1 MRDWGLSMFSFKRTP
16 KLTEQKV
23 KNLVQELEAT
33 YIRKDIEKLTLLF
46 HPNHRNI
53 SFLNH
58 FTLMM
63 NFQIY
68 SIESGIMNV
77 DIIHLTKDVATF
89 TYTRKHMYT
98 CIEKEDE
105 NGDNP
110 NNITSFYVNVSVEGQ
125 TIWINRLSKYS
136 EVFLD
141 ELGNILPNEMAVV
154 PPNAQF
160 FVYMKR
166 YIESFQLNDLKPATY
181 LVYSD
186 SEFIGYYPENERFS
200 FSTTEKFTVDYFSEM
215 TASSIKEHTDLY
227 IGENVLVSS
236 EIIKMEEHCSIIE
249 TQFIKDSSL
258 QHELV
263 LSIIDNEGFYMIRY
277 LKNTNTPL
285 DSQKRL
291 DWIDQMIKA
300 THLN

>member
-1 MRDWGLSMFSFKRTP
+1 MLDWRNSVFNFKRTP

-23 KNLVQELEAT
+23 KDLVHKLEST
-33 YIRKDIEKLTLLF
+33 YIRKDIEKLSQLF
-46 HPNHRNI
+46 HPDRRNI

-58 FTLMM
+58 FKLMM

-68 SIESGIMNV
+68 TIDSHVMNI
-77 DIIHLTKDVATF
+77 DIIHLTKDEATL

-98 CIEKEDE
+98 CIEEKDE

-136 EVFLD
+136 ELYLD
-141 ELGNILPNEMAVV
+141 TKGNILPNEMAVV
-154 PPNAQF
+154 PPDAQF
-160 FVYMKR
+160 FVNMKH
-166 YIESFQLNDLKPATY
+166 YIESLQLNNLKPATY

-200 FSTTEKFTVDYFSEM
+200 YNTTEKFTVDYFSEM
-215 TASSIKEHTDLY
+215 SASSIKEHTDLY
-227 IGENVLVSS
+227 IEENNLVSK
-236 EIIKMEEHCSIIE
+236 EIIRMEENYSIIE

-263 LSIIDNEGFYMIRY
+263 LSIIDDKGFYMIRY
-277 LKNTNTPL
+277 LKNTNSTL
-285 DSQKRL
+285 ESQKRL
-291 DWIDQMIKA
+291 AWIDQMIKVA
-300 THLN
+300 HLN

>member
-1 MRDWGLSMFSFKRTP
+1 MLDWRNSVFNFKRTP

-23 KNLVQELEAT
+23 KDLVHKLEST
-33 YIRKDIEKLTLLF
+33 YIRKDIEKLSQLF
-46 HPNHRNI
+46 HPDRRNI

-58 FTLMM
+58 FKLMM

-68 SIESGIMNV
+68 TIDSHVMNI
-77 DIIHLTKDVATF
+77 DIIHLTKDEATL

-98 CIEKEDE
+98 CIEEKDE

-136 EVFLD
+136 ELFLD
-141 ELGNILPNEMAVV
+141 TKGNILPNEMAVV
-154 PPNAQF
+154 PPDAQF
-160 FVYMKR
+160 FVNMKH
-166 YIESFQLNDLKPATY
+166 YIESLQLNNLKPATY

-200 FSTTEKFTVDYFSEM
+200 FNTTEKFTVDYFSEM
-215 TASSIKEHTDLY
+215 SASSIKEHTDLY
-227 IGENVLVSS
+227 IEENNLVSK
-236 EIIKMEEHCSIIE
+236 EIIRMEENYSIIE

-263 LSIIDNEGFYMIRY
+263 LSIIDDKGFYMIRY
-277 LKNTNTPL
+277 LKNTNSTL
-285 DSQKRL
+285 ESQKRL
-291 DWIDQMIKA
+291 AWIDQMIKVA
-300 THLN
+300 HLN